1 MTDYE
6 REPEP
11 EQDQEALTPVSAEP
25 GTEADTEV
33 DTEVGTDTEPDTEDD
48 PTFVA
53 GVTQDNAV
61 LLLAA
66 AEEAG
71 LDPSVVVV
79 DTTRGGFT
87 APEEVVSKAKS
98 GDTADNDEE

>member
-25 GTEADTEV
+25 GTEADTEP
-33 DTEVGTDTEPDTEDD
+33 DSEPDTEDD

>member
-1 MTDYE
+1 MTTSDYD
-6 REPEP
+6 REAVEQQPADTVSAEP
-11 EQDQEALTPVSAEP
+11 EQDTEQD
-25 GTEADTEV
+25 TEADTE
-33 DTEVGTDTEPDTEDD
+33 PDTDD
-48 PTFVA
+48 DSTFVA
-53 GVTQDNAV
+53 GLTEENAV

-79 DTTRGGFT
+79 DSTRGGFT

>member
-11 EQDQEALTPVSAEP
+11 EQDQDQEALTPVSAEP
-25 GTEADTEV
+25 GTEADTEP
-33 DTEVGTDTEPDTEDD
+33 DSEPDTEDD

-53 GVTQDNAV
+53 GVTEDNAV

-79 DTTRGGFT
+79 DSTRGGFT